1 MTWRLSLVKGAELA
15 DKPVPLVQL
24 PEPLQR
30 FIIGRDPACQWVL
43 NDRTLAISARHCE
56 IVPGP
61 AGPLLRDL
69 STNGTFV
76 NHAARRLQAEHLLR
90 DGDHIALGP
99 FTLRVSGPPLPAG
112 VAAPVAAPE
121 PAALPPR
128 SPAVMRT
135 APVRGGDPAAM
146 LAADGGFDKVG
157 LTEILRA
164 APPAQASSV
173 DVTTIRLAPEA
184 KAEPPAATP
193 SPLHE
198 ALARGLGVP
207 AASIATWDATHLAGQ
222 LAAAARLACAALPT
236 PAALADAVQR
246 GEDPAA
252 LIRPLCTPPPH

>member
-1 MTWRLSLVKGAELA
+1 MTWRLSLIKGAELA
-15 DKPVPLVQL
+15 DKPVPEVQL

-30 FIIGRDPACQWVL
+30 FIIGRDPACHWVL

-56 IVPGP
+56 IVPGVS
-61 AGPLLRDL
+61 GPLLRDL

-76 NHAARRLQAEHLLR
+76 NEAAARLEAEHALR
-90 DGDHIALGP
+90 DGDRIELGP
-99 FTLRVSGPPLPAG
+99 FTLKVSGPPLPARG
-112 VAAPVAAPE
+112 AE
-121 PAALPPR
+121 PAPAAATAPPR
-128 SPAVMRT
+128 SPGVIDT

-146 LAADGGFDKVG
+146 LAAGGGFEKVG

-173 DVTTIRLAPEA
+173 DVTKIRLAPTA
-184 KAEPPAATP
+184 KAETAPAAP

-207 AASIATWDATHLAGQ
+207 AASIAAWDATHLASQ
-222 LAAAARLACAALPT
+222 LAAAARRACAALPT
-236 PAALADAVQR
+236 PVALAEAVQR

-252 LIRPLCTPPPH
+252 LVRPPAAKPPP